1 MFSLCS
7 VTIEFVQVSR
17 ILIFLNSAV
26 NAVVYSLLKK
36 DIRAEFKRFLRC
48 GTRQQSLVFDL
59 AVRGRETLAANQSLD
74 IETEAPKSGQ
84 PELGH
89 SVN

>member
-26 NAVVYSLLKK
+26 NVVVYSLLKK
-36 DIRAEFKRFLRC
+36 DIRAQFKRFLRC
-48 GTRQQSLVFDL
+48 RTHQTSLEFNL
-59 AVRGRETLAANQSLD
+59 AVRVREMLAANCSLD
-74 IETEAPKSGQ
+74 IETEAPKGDR
-84 PELGH
+84 PAH
-89 SVN
+89 VN